1 MAKTHPHI
9 DLPAHQQLDELVSQ
23 HAAPIRE
30 AYLALHALMVEVVP
44 EVRFSVDVVDKSIG
58 YGARQFGYDGWGMA
72 AVTPYT
78 KWATLTL
85 LQGAHL
91 PDPTGLLTGSATMRH
106 VKVTNAAEVGKH
118 KDALTA
124 LLRAAAMFHSSTAK

>member
-9 DLPAHQQLDELVSQ
+9 DFPTRQQLDELVAQ
-23 HAAPIRE
+23 HAVPIRE
-30 AYLALHALMVEVVP
+30 AYLALHAVMVEVVP
-44 EVRFSVDVVDKSIG
+44 EARFSVDVVDKSIG

-78 KWATLTL
+78 KWVTLTL

-91 PDPTGLLTGSATMRH
+91 PDPAGLLTGSATMRH

-118 KDALTA
+118 REALVA
-124 LLRAAAMFHSSTAK
+124 LLRAAAVFHSSSAK